1 MKEAEWVHFAYHGVQ
16 GAASLAEGLC
26 LAVRWGLKL
35 RNIIALSRPR
45 GRLAFFSACRTAMGK
60 EDPYRSGNVVCRSWG
75 SRLYD
80 VVNQQ

>member
-45 GRLAFFSACRTAMGK
+45 GGLAFFSACRTAMGK